1 MGNYDIAFP
10 NLGIYLSN
18 VPKNFS
24 VFGLTIA
31 WYGVIIAVG
40 MLAGVFL
47 AAHIAKKSGQN
58 PDLYWDFFIWAS
70 IFSIIGARIY
80 YVIFQWDL
88 YKDNPIKVFNLREGG
103 IAIYGAVI
111 GAFLTALIYTRIK
124 KISMLLLTDTA
135 VAGLILG
142 QAIGRWGNFFNR
154 EVFGDYTDCIFAM
167 RIPIVAVRTGDM
179 SEMIIAHIGND
190 NFIQVHPTFLY
201 ECLWNLGVLVLILLW
216 YKRRKFDGECT
227 LLYFFGYGI
236 GRAWIEGIRTDQL
249 YLIGTKIPV
258 SQVLA
263 IVTASLALIIDVI
276 VRIKLKKKEQET
288 PEEIKVMEAK
298 LAADEAAK
306 PEEVPAET
314 TKE

>member
-1 MGNYDIAFP
+1 M
-10 NLGIYLSN
+10 
-18 VPKNFS
+18 PKSFS
-24 VFGLTIA
+24 VFGLSIA
-31 WYGVIIAVG
+31 IYGVIIAVG

-70 IFSIIGARIY
+70 IFSIIGARTY

-88 YKDNPIKVFNLREGG
+88 YKDNPIKIFNLREGG

-111 GAFLTALIYTRIK
+111 GAFLTAFVYTKIK

-154 EVFGDYTDCIFAM
+154 EVFGEYTNSLFAM
-167 RIPIVAVRTGDM
+167 RLPIVAIRTGDM

-190 NFIQVHPTFLY
+190 NFVQVHPTFLY
-201 ECLWNLGVLVLILLW
+201 ESLWNLGVMVLILLW
-216 YKRRKFDGECT
+216 YKHRKFDGECT

-249 YLIGTKIPV
+249 YIIGTKIPV

-263 IVTASLALIIDVI
+263 IVTAVMALGIDI
-276 VRIKLKKKEQET
+276 FVRYRLKKKGAVQSHET
-288 PEEIKVMEAK
+288 ETVSETAEETEIAS
-298 LAADEAAK
+298 
-306 PEEVPAET
+306 ET
-314 TKE
+314 ENLQKE